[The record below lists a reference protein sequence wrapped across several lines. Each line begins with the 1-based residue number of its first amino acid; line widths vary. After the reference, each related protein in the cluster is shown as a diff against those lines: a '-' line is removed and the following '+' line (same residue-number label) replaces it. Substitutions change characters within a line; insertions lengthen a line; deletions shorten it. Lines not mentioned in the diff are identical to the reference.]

1 MKSRNLLI
9 VAFFIIF
16 MFLGIT
22 TLKESMPSP
31 KNDRVYSMLEEQIPY
46 VIEKRAGGLSIKS
59 KITGVKEKPPAKQ
72 IFLRL
77 EQLEQQWGQ
86 EFLKLRGNNLIVL
99 NEEKKEVKNI
109 LLKNAEE
116 VNWVKEYFGIK

>member
-31 KNDRVYSMLEEQIPY
+31 KNDRIYSMLQEQIPY

-77 EQLEQQWGQ
+77 EQLEQQWGK
-86 EFLKLRGNNLIVL
+86 EYLKIKGNNLIVL

-116 VNWVKEYFGIK
+116 INWVKDYFGIK